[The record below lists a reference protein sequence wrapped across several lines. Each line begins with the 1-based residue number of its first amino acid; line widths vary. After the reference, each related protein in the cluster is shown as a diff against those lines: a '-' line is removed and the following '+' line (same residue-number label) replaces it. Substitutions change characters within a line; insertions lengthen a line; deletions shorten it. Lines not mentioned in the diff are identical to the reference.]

1 MGCSVTLTGKDM
13 RWVGGHLS
21 EAAGSSSRSGTY
33 LPAGRAVQQ
42 APRSARPDL
51 RSRGGI
57 WPPSY
62 AADMMSNPMQGMSS
76 KMAVAITIMSV
87 MLVLMIIGGVFY
99 YMNHR
104 KSGSSD

>member
-1 MGCSVTLTGKDM
+1 
-13 RWVGGHLS
+13 
-21 EAAGSSSRSGTY
+21 
-33 LPAGRAVQQ
+33 
-42 APRSARPDL
+42 
-51 RSRGGI
+51 
-57 WPPSY
+57 
-62 AADMMSNPMQGMSS
+62 MMSNPMQGMSS